1 MDLYIK
7 ILNGCLYRSLNFN
20 SFNFENKVYVCDV
33 YCDFVIIL
41 IALFYSIFILKN
53 ELCMYL
59 TTTGHNIADEIILMN
74 SIKSSWCTM
83 GENILIY

>member
-1 MDLYIK
+1 MMY
-7 ILNGCLYRSLNFN
+7 NN
-20 SFNFENKVYVCDV
+20 

-41 IALFYSIFILKN
+41 IALFCSIFIFLD

-74 SIKSSWCTM
+74 GIKSSWCTM
-83 GENILIY
+83 